1 MSDRF
6 AYFYQPLKEFNF
18 RRCVSEWAADGV
30 MLFNPSNHVV
40 TSLSED
46 GSQVRTS
53 LEELE
58 DWFNSSRPLV
68 FQLWLSDD
76 TDLLCR
82 IRIIDENTLVEQYGL
97 DGLYPTELTRVIDT
111 LVGKFKRKATSQVH
125 DLFLIVDRE
134 GYTIDLNWDVL
145 AKAGKY
151 EGHFCPDVLG
161 IRPSRTPDFSQC
173 LERDVVTK
181 IGEYLIAI
189 KESKD
194 GIDMN

>member
-6 AYFYQPLKEFNF
+6 AYFYQPLKEFDF
-18 RRCVSEWAADGV
+18 RRFVSEWSAAGV
-30 MLFNPSNHVV
+30 VLFNPSNHLV

-58 DWFNSSRPLV
+58 DWFNRSKPLV

-76 TDLLCR
+76 TDLSCH
-82 IRIIDENTLVEQYGL
+82 IRIIDEETLVEQYGL
-97 DGLYPTELTRVIDT
+97 DGLYPTELKSIIGT
-111 LVGKFKRKATSQVH
+111 LVAKFKRKATRQLH
-125 DLFLIVDRE
+125 DLFLIIDSE
-134 GYTIDLNWDVL
+134 GYTIDLNWDLL

-161 IRPSRTPDFSQC
+161 ISLNRASDFSQC
-173 LERDVVTK
+173 LERDVVTQV
-181 IGEYLIAI
+181 GEYLLATKKRPSRIA
-189 KESKD
+189 
-194 GIDMN
+194 